1 MLKHE
6 GHYLSSG
13 DVGTAIENAP
23 TVVLTLVC
31 SPVLAAGGFGGGVA
45 GGLGGGGI
53 AGVTGEVYCGFAGI
67 LKIRN
72 KLKAFS

>member
-1 MLKHE
+1 M
-6 GHYLSSG
+6 
-13 DVGTAIENAP
+13 
-23 TVVLTLVC
+23 VC

-53 AGVTGEVYCGFAGI
+53 AGVTGEVYCGFADACI

-72 KLKAFS
+72 KLKAYS

>member
-1 MLKHE
+1 M
-6 GHYLSSG
+6 
-13 DVGTAIENAP
+13 
-23 TVVLTLVC
+23 VC